1 MGELVVGRPALQV
14 KTALSIPLDMV
25 SIMSLLYRA
34 VPGSGLDP
42 WLITTRRALS
52 RQLQE
57 DLDLLHGFTGRLLY
71 YMEEPVMAFEPLAE
85 EHIDAT
91 VDDLVAFLEAQDA
104 MQFRDYAI
112 RAIDRAHRDLGTEL
126 AAPSTENQIEW
137 RRYVEPVLTTAD
149 GDEVV
154 DLLLNPDTLKTRT
167 IRLIRTLWDTVYG
180 EEFEACEQLLRE
192 AEMTA
197 RSIAGRGFGLA
208 FADLTGNRL
217 PATLAAGLNTAAH
230 VTFCP
235 SAHLGEFVS
244 YITYPPELVIF
255 FPAQHVTG
263 TVVEH
268 DLTADA
274 IDHEP
279 GERYLGVDVDALAG
293 EDLLESIRAMGDAN
307 RLRILDLLGTG
318 ELYAQE
324 IVGRLGIAQSAV
336 SRHLSQLERAGLV
349 TVEPRRGM
357 KYYAISRD
365 RLQMLAESIL
375 ERAR

>member
-14 KTALSIPLDMV
+14 RTALSIPLDMV

-42 WLITTRRALS
+42 WLVSTRRALS

-57 DLDLLHGFTGRLLY
+57 DLDLLHGFSGRLLY
-71 YMEEPVMAFEPLAE
+71 YMEEPVMAFEPLSE
-85 EHIDAT
+85 SHVDAG
-91 VDDLVAFLEAQDA
+91 VDDLIAFLENQDA
-104 MQFRDYAI
+104 LQFRDYAI

-126 AAPSTENQIEW
+126 AAPSDENEFEW

-149 GDEVV
+149 GEEVLA
-154 DLLLNPDTLKTRT
+154 LLLHPETLKHRT
-167 IRLIRTLWDTVYG
+167 IRLIHNLWDAFYK
-180 EEFEACEQLLRE
+180 EEFEARKEMLLE
-192 AEMTA
+192 AERVA
-197 RSIAGRGFGLA
+197 RSIAARGFGLA

-217 PATLAAGLNTAAH
+217 PATLAAGLNTVAH

-263 TVVEH
+263 TVIEH
-268 DLTADA
+268 DLVTD
-274 IDHEP
+274 DLDRDQ
-279 GERYLGVDVDALAG
+279 GDRYLGNDVDPLTG

>member
-14 KTALSIPLDMV
+14 KTALCIPLDMV
-25 SIMSLLYRA
+25 SIMSLMYRA

-42 WLITTRRALS
+42 WLVSTRRALP

-57 DLDLLHGFTGRLLY
+57 DLDLLHGFSGRLLY
-71 YMEEPVMAFEPLAE
+71 YMEEPVMDFQPLDDDR
-85 EHIDAT
+85 IDAEI
-91 VDDLVAFLEAQDA
+91 DDLIGFLESRDPF
-104 MQFRDYAI
+104 QFREYAI
-112 RAIDRAHRDLGTEL
+112 RAIDRTHRDLGTEL
-126 AAPSTENQIEW
+126 AAPHDEDEIEW
-137 RRYVEPVLTTAD
+137 RRYIEPVLTTA
-149 GDEVV
+149 EASQV
-154 DLLLNPDTLKTRT
+154 LELMLNPESLKLRT
-167 IRLIRTLWDTVYG
+167 IRLIRNIWDSFYR
-180 EEFEACEQLLRE
+180 EEFEARKEMLLD
-192 AEMTA
+192 AERAGRT
-197 RSIAGRGFGLA
+197 IAARGFGLA

-217 PATLAAGLNTAAH
+217 PATLAAGLNTVAQ

-268 DLTADA
+268 NLIAGD
-274 IDHEP
+274 IDNGQH
-279 GERYLGVDVDALAG
+279 ERYLGTGVDALAG
-293 EDLLESIRAMGDAN
+293 EDLLEGIRAMGDAN

-349 TVEPRRGM
+349 KVEPRRGM